1 MPFGVSVSAND
12 ASKAHQAH
20 VSPLS
25 CQAFACIR
33 PVMRDHRGRH
43 GLSSWF
49 PVAFRLPAFA
59 SWAFLF
65 PPRDSAFLAIGL
77 PFTRVGCRD
86 LDGVS
91 VFRTN
96 EIRVGSG
103 ASCTPGLRCSHSR
116 RSCFGCRCRFSA
128 ASPVLRCF
136 SHLPEFPITEPHQ
149 RFTAVHPS
157 TLPLACSL
165 RTGRRPLGF
174 SPRLRTPQLPVTHA
188 RAGTGI
194 EHLPELRSRPIP
206 TPYPRNQLV
215 SCDLTSHSF
224 DGIICILLGDMARG
238 RDQFLDHPRYAG
250 A

>member
-1 MPFGVSVSAND
+1 MPGIRLYP
-12 ASKAHQAH
+12 ASYAG
-20 VSPLS
+20 P
-25 CQAFACIR
+25 
-33 PVMRDHRGRH
+33 PGRH

-194 EHLPELRSRPIP
+194 EHFLSYAVDLYRPPI
-206 TPYPRNQLV
+206 RV
-215 SCDLTSHSF
+215 IHSF
-224 DGIICILLGDMARG
+224 RATSRRTATVGLFGG
-238 RDQFLDHPRYAG
+238 
-250 A
+250 